1 MLKKLVFAVVIISC
15 CLVLNSCQKTA
26 DEHYNNAMEFTKSKD
41 FSSAINE
48 LDKAIEI
55 NPNFAKAY
63 LDRGRFRFTKQ
74 FSGTGVRSEQGDS
87 AKLSQLIESSIKD
100 FSKAMELDKNLA
112 TDALIGRGNAYLT
125 MKFYNKAISDF
136 EEVLKKDSANKQIVW
151 ITAHCKFMLKDSV
164 GAKSLL
170 NRIIRINPND
180 AENYYTRAVYELIM
194 FNDKNGACE
203 DLNQANKLY
212 NANEKYLAG
221 DLKAEI
227 EKLIKI
233 NCTK

>member
-1 MLKKLVFAVVIISC
+1 MVKKLVFVVVIISC

-26 DEHYNNAMEFTKSKD
+26 DEHYNNAIEFFKSKD

-63 LDRGRFRFTKQ
+63 LDRGRFRFNLQ
-74 FSGTGVRSEQGDS
+74 FKGAIVKTDPDDS
-87 AKLSQLIESSIKD
+87 AKFRQLYESSIKD
-100 FSKAMELDKNLA
+100 FSKAMELDKNLK
-112 TDALIGRGNAYLT
+112 TDALIGRGNAYLSL
-125 MKFYNKAISDF
+125 KFYNKAISDF
-136 EEVLKKDSANKQIVW
+136 EDVLKKDSTNKQIVW
-151 ITAHCKFMLKDSV
+151 ITVTSKFMLKDSV
-164 GAKSLL
+164 GGKLLL
-170 NRIIRINPND
+170 NRMIKINPND
-180 AENYYTRAVYELIM
+180 AENYYNRAVYELIM